1 MDGAWDA
8 FRDEL
13 RGAVEA
19 FVGGDPERY
28 QRCWSSTE
36 DCAIFGAFGGVARG
50 SQEIHTRL
58 GRAAAQY
65 KHGRYMRFE
74 PVSEVVGVDLALFAH
89 LERIESV
96 DQRDQVVVRE
106 RRVTHVVRK
115 ESDGWRIVH
124 QHSDPLVEAK
134 LPS

>member
-1 MDGAWDA
+1 MMDVAWDA

-36 DCAIFGAFGGVARG
+36 DCAVFGAFGGVARG
-50 SQEIHTRL
+50 SQEIRTRL

-74 PVSEVVGVDLALFAH
+74 PVSEVSALTSPCM
-89 LERIESV
+89 RISSGSRASTSAIRLWSASAE
-96 DQRDQVVVRE
+96 
-106 RRVTHVVRK
+106 
-115 ESDGWRIVH
+115 
-124 QHSDPLVEAK
+124 
-134 LPS
+134 